1 MVKTTKNGKFN
12 IHFVGIG
19 GVSMSALAHLM
30 LNLGY
35 SVSGSDLHHNAFCE
49 TLAKKG
55 VKVSVGHDTNNVPAD
70 TQLLVYTGAVKKENP
85 ELVFAQEKGI
95 KTMERS
101 EFLGWVAQNY
111 KNVIAISGTHGKT
124 TTTAMLGNIFLE
136 ANKNPTIHL
145 GGESENME
153 GNVTCGGGEYFI
165 TEACEYRNSFQ
176 HIIPTVSVVT
186 NIEKDHTDWYNNMG
200 EIVDSFTLFVNNS
213 TQNIVV
219 FENKQFVKHIKN
231 DKRIVSC
238 GFDDE
243 YDVQGYNLHK
253 NPDGCYSFEVKYYG
267 TYIGRFN
274 CDVIGLHN
282 AKNALCAIAV
292 ALIFDVDISAIYR
305 GVKGFKGV
313 KRRYEKIG
321 EYKGVPIIAD
331 YAHHPT
337 EIKNSIAGALIT
349 HKKILC
355 VFQPHTYSR
364 TIGLMKEFRKAFSG
378 VHELVIYKT
387 YKAREKYIRGGS
399 AQDLFRNVN
408 LRIQN
413 KYYCDTQKCLIRT
426 IKSIDKTYDLI
437 LVLGAGDIYEIIK
450 KVYAKLKKSVD

>member
-1 MVKTTKNGKFN
+1 
-12 IHFVGIG
+12 
-19 GVSMSALAHLM
+19 MSALAHLM
-30 LNLGY
+30 LNIGY
-35 SVSGSDLHHNAFCE
+35 NVSGSDMTNNAFCE
-49 TLAKKG
+49 TLRRKDCIINI
-55 VKVSVGHDTNNVPAD
+55 GHKPANVPD
-70 TQLLVYTGAVKKENP
+70 NTNLVVYTGAIKNDNP
-85 ELVFAQEKGI
+85 ELNYAYEKGI

-101 EFLGWVAQNY
+101 EFLGWVAKNY

-124 TTTAMLGNIFLE
+124 TTTAMLGNIFIE
-136 ANKNPTIHL
+136 ANKIPTIHL

-153 GNVTCGGGEYFI
+153 GNVTCGSDEFFI
-165 TEACEYRNSFQ
+165 TEACEYRNSFH
-176 HIIPTVSVVT
+176 HIVPTVSVVT

-219 FENKQFVKHIKN
+219 FENKQFVKHIKY

-243 YDVQGYNLHK
+243 YDVQGFNLFK

-282 AKNALCAIAV
+282 AKNALCAVAV
-292 ALIFDVDISAIYR
+292 ALLFDVDVSAIYR
-305 GVKGFKGV
+305 GIKNFKGV

-321 EYKGVPIIAD
+321 EYNGVPIIAD

-355 VFQPHTYSR
+355 IFQPHTYSR
-364 TIGLMKEFRKAFSG
+364 TIGLMKEFRRAFAG

-399 AQDLFRNVN
+399 AQELFRKVN

-426 IKSIDKTYDLI
+426 IKSIDKSYDLI

-450 KVYAKLKKSVD
+450 KVYTKLKKSVD